1 MAGPSSVGSGT
12 VGSGTIPRIPMALQQ
27 IFQASQRGEDV
38 EKISAPK
45 GNVGF
50 RIFERAG
57 WGRRQKKAKPMK
69 APTKSSLSSDRS
81 APSRETAADASRKAM
96 QQNGKAEV
104 SIFLCGTR
112 NTTFPTDNFH

>member
-1 MAGPSSVGSGT
+1 
-12 VGSGTIPRIPMALQQ
+12 MALQQ

-38 EKISAPK
+38 AKISAPK

-81 APSRETAADASRKAM
+81 NASGGRETAADASRKAM
-96 QQNGKAEV
+96 QQNTQTEV
-104 SIFLCGTR
+104 SIF
-112 NTTFPTDNFH
+112 